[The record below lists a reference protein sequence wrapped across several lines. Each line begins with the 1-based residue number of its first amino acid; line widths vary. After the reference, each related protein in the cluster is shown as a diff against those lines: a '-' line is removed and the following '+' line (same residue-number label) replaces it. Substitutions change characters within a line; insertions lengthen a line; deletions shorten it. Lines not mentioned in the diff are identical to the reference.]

1 MRSKIKVLIAS
12 AFAIVGAA
20 ALVVA
25 GTYALFSDS
34 ISIDNHLQA
43 GTLKAK
49 LERTSLNMVTLD
61 PETGYLVEH
70 SDDEIKDFTESSMLS
85 ENIFGLEED
94 SLIFPAAFY
103 EVTMKLSNDGSVAF
117 DYTVNIV
124 LTSESNALAE
134 QLKVTVDDDAE
145 NAKYLSDGE
154 TILASGT
161 LDKTEGRSFIT
172 FTIRIEF
179 MNQNNNNDAQDLK
192 VDFDLMVKVIQRTTE

>member
-20 ALVVA
+20 ALIVA

-43 GTLKAK
+43 GTLKVK
-49 LERTSLNMVTLD
+49 LERTNLKWAELN
-61 PETGYLVEH
+61 PATGYLVEQL
-70 SDDEIKDFTESSMLS
+70 DDEVKDFTKSSTRT
-85 ENIFGLEED
+85 ENIFGLDDEV
-94 SLIFPAAFY
+94 LVVPAAFY

-134 QLKVTVDDDAE
+134 QLKVTVGGDAE
-145 NAKYLSDGE
+145 NPKYLSDVE

-161 LDKTEGRSFIT
+161 LDKTEGSSFIT
-172 FTIRIEF
+172 VTIRIEF

-192 VDFDLMVKVIQRTTE
+192 VDFDLMVKAIQRTTE

>member
-1 MRSKIKVLIAS
+1 MRSKIKVLITAT
-12 AFAIVGAA
+12 FAIVGAV
-20 ALVVA
+20 ALLVA

-94 SLIFPAAFY
+94 SLIVPTTFY

-134 QLKVTVDDDAE
+134 QLKVTVDGDAE

-161 LDKTEGRSFIT
+161 LDKTEGSGFIT

-192 VDFDLMVKVIQRTTE
+192 VDFDLMVKAIQRTTE

>member
-20 ALVVA
+20 ALIVA

-94 SLIFPAAFY
+94 SLIVPAAFY

-134 QLKVTVDDDAE
+134 QLKVTVNDDAE

-161 LDKTEGRSFIT
+161 LDKTEGSSFIT

-192 VDFDLMVKVIQRTTE
+192 VDFDLMVKAIQRTTE

>member
-94 SLIFPAAFY
+94 SLIVPAAFY

-134 QLKVTVDDDAE
+134 QLKVTVDGDAE

-161 LDKTEGRSFIT
+161 LDKTEGSSFIT

-192 VDFDLMVKVIQRTTE
+192 VDFDLMVKAIQRTTE

>member
-1 MRSKIKVLIAS
+1 MRSKLKVLIAS

-25 GTYALFSDS
+25 GTYSLFSDS

-49 LERTSLNMVTLD
+49 LERTGLKMVTLD

-94 SLIFPAAFY
+94 SLIVPAAFY

-134 QLKVTVDDDAE
+134 QLKVTVDGDAE

-161 LDKTEGRSFIT
+161 LDKTEGSSFIT
-172 FTIRIEF
+172 VTIRIEF
-179 MNQNNNNDAQDLK
+179 MNQKNNNDAQDLK
-192 VDFDLMVKVIQRTTE
+192 VDFDLMVKAIQRTTE